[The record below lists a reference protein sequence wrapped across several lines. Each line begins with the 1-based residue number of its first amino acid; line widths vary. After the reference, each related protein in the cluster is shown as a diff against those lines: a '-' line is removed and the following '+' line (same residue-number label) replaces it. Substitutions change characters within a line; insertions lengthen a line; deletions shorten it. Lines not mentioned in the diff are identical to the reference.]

1 MYSENH
7 MWHRLP
13 VKNIFIIVIILS
25 VTHWFESVTTKL
37 IEKKPTSL
45 KAIAKQFL
53 RVWIL
58 INPNYI
64 IIHVYFRTGAVYL
77 CGHLHTLAEVVPKM
91 HAVHVDGH
99 LELELGDWLD
109 TRK

>member
-1 MYSENH
+1 
-7 MWHRLP
+7 L
-13 VKNIFIIVIILS
+13 K
-25 VTHWFESVTTKL
+25 
-37 IEKKPTSL
+37 KKPTSL
-45 KAIAKQFL
+45 EAIAKQFL